1 MSRASQPSLY
11 GVVGK
16 HDDDDDVIIFAICL
30 SDRCLFV

>member
-16 HDDDDDVIIFAICL
+16 HDDDDVIIFAICL